1 MYNGIDVSK
10 WQGKINWSKAKK
22 YIDFAIIRA
31 GYGKGN
37 VDEYANYNI
46 EQCEKYKIPYGLY
59 WFSYAY
65 NKDMAEREAD
75 YLLRVIGYHK
85 PEYPLYFDFEY
96 DSVDYAKKNG
106 VNITKTLLKSIATSF
121 CEHLEKNGFYAGIY
135 TNEDY
140 IKNKYPSEI
149 FDRFD
154 LWYARYNTEPNRD
167 VNLWQK
173 SSTGKISGING
184 NVDLDVA
191 YIDFPSLMKEK
202 HLNGW

>member
-106 VNITKTLLKSIATSF
+106 
-121 CEHLEKNGFYAGIY
+121 FYAGIY

-173 SSTGKISGING
+173 SSTGKISGINV

>member
-1 MYNGIDVSK
+1 ME
-10 WQGKINWSKAKK
+10 Q
-22 YIDFAIIRA
+22 AIVNFF
-31 GYGKGN
+31 GN
-37 VDEYANYNI
+37 NHD
-46 EQCEKYKIPYGLY
+46 QL
-59 WFSYAY
+59 
-65 NKDMAEREAD
+65 AEIYEA
-75 YLLRVIGYHK
+75 RQHFI
-85 PEYPLYFDFEY
+85 
-96 DSVDYAKKNG
+96 DYAKKNG
-106 VNITKTLLKSIATSF
+106 VNITKTLLKSMATSF

>member
-96 DSVDYAKKNG
+96 DSVDYAILKDVKKGDLVITQDYGEAGMLLTKGAIVVHPSGFIVDSN
-106 VNITKTLLKSIATSF
+106 NIDSLLMT
-121 CEHLEKNGFYAGIY
+121 
-135 TNEDY
+135 
-140 IKNKYPSEI
+140 
-149 FDRFD
+149 
-154 LWYARYNTEPNRD
+154 RY
-167 VNLWQK
+167 
-173 SSTGKISGING
+173 ING
-184 NVDLDVA
+184 K
-191 YIDFPSLMKEK
+191 MRK
-202 HLNGW
+202 HQLVKGPKKRTQDTRKRFLKTIEGIISNEI

>member
-96 DSVDYAKKNG
+96 DSVDYAKKM
-106 VNITKTLLKSIATSF
+106 A
-121 CEHLEKNGFYAGIY
+121 
-135 TNEDY
+135 
-140 IKNKYPSEI
+140 
-149 FDRFD
+149 
-154 LWYARYNTEPNRD
+154 
-167 VNLWQK
+167 
-173 SSTGKISGING
+173 
-184 NVDLDVA
+184 
-191 YIDFPSLMKEK
+191 
-202 HLNGW
+202 